1 MLINI
6 IKIINLSYIKLS
18 EIVNMGNKNNLTSVH
33 PKTKH
38 CYSEP
43 FDKLRE

>member
-1 MLINI
+1 MNLI
-6 IKIINLSYIKLS
+6 KTINLSYIKLS
-18 EIVNMGNKNNLTSVH
+18 EMVNMGNKNNLTSVD
-33 PKTKH
+33 PETKH

>member
-1 MLINI
+1 MNLI
-6 IKIINLSYIKLS
+6 KTINLNYIQLS

-33 PKTKH
+33 PGTKH

-43 FDKLRE
+43 FDKLSE